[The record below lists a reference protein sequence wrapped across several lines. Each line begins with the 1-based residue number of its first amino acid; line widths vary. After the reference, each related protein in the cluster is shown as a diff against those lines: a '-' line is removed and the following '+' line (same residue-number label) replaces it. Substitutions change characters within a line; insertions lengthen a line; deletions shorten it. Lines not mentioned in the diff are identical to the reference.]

1 MTALELR
8 EHRPF
13 LWKAVMMVGCFLDGA
28 RQVKLGQELLA
39 EIGRAAVIDGLNSL
53 DLIQSLQM
61 LIAWY
66 VRILTL
72 ASSDLLTL

>member
-13 LWKAVMMVGCFLDGA
+13 LWKAVMMVGLFLDGA

-39 EIGRAAVIDGLNSL
+39 EIGRTAVVDGLNSL
-53 DLIQSLQM
+53 DLLQSLQM
-61 LIAWY
+61 LVAWY
-66 VRILTL
+66 VSTW
-72 ASSDLLTL
+72 

>member
-13 LWKAVMMVGCFLDGA
+13 LWKAVMMVGLFLDGA

-39 EIGRAAVIDGLNSL
+39 EIGRAAVVDGLNSL
-53 DLIQSLQM
+53 DLLQSLQM
-61 LIAWY
+61 LVAWY
-66 VRILTL
+66 VLMWQPFC
-72 ASSDLLTL
+72 

>member
-13 LWKAVMMVGCFLDGA
+13 LWKAVMMVGLFLDGA

-39 EIGRAAVIDGLNSL
+39 EIGRAAVVDGLNSL
-53 DLIQSLQM
+53 DLLQSLQM
-61 LIAWY
+61 LVAWY
-66 VRILTL
+66 VLIW
-72 ASSDLLTL
+72 

>member
-13 LWKAVMMVGCFLDGA
+13 LWKAVMMVGLFLDGA

-39 EIGRAAVIDGLNSL
+39 EIGRAAVVDGLNSL
-53 DLIQSLQM
+53 DLLQSLQM
-61 LIAWY
+61 LVAWY
-66 VRILTL
+66 VLIWRPFR
-72 ASSDLLTL
+72 

>member
-39 EIGRAAVIDGLNSL
+39 ELGRSAVVDGLNNL
-53 DLIQSLQM
+53 DLLQSLQI
-61 LIAWY
+61 LVAW
-66 VRILTL
+66 
-72 ASSDLLTL
+72 